1 MTVSDWWN
9 TVSTSISNALDG
21 VAKFVPDI
29 IGAIIVVLVGV
40 AVGWLLKWVVV
51 EILSAL
57 RLDTYFKQLGANK
70 VFSHNINV
78 VELLG
83 DLVKWFVI
91 IVFLIPALQILG
103 LDAINIAVQQ
113 LVNYLPNVLLAVV
126 TVLVGMVFADLAART
141 LGGLGH
147 TIGARSSA
155 VLADVARYS
164 IIILVVLDALRRL
177 GVAEDLINNLLVGLV
192 AMLAL
197 AGGLAFGLG
206 GQGVAR
212 DVLER
217 LRRSVDTKK

>member
-57 RLDTYFKQLGANK
+57 RLDTYFKQLGVTK
-70 VFSHNINV
+70 VLSHNVNV

-103 LDAINIAVQQ
+103 LDSVNIAVQQ
-113 LVNYLPNVLLAVV
+113 FVNYLPNVLLAVV
-126 TVLVGMVFADLAART
+126 TVLVGLVFADLAARV
-141 LGGLGH
+141 LGGMGH
-147 TIGARSSA
+147 TIGSRSAA

-164 IIILVVLDALRRL
+164 IVALVILDALRRL
-177 GVAEDLINNLLVGLV
+177 GVAEDLIGNLITGFV

-197 AGGLAFGLG
+197 AGGLAFGL
-206 GQGVAR
+206 VCAAA
-212 DVLER
+212 
-217 LRRSVDTKK
+217 SM